1 MTFFDEFFK
10 KSRGGLT
17 RFGVMNGT
25 QPGMMGTKS
34 SLDANRTL
42 SKCVC
47 DWGVVVNEM
56 KLTVR
61 EGRLIRRWDTRR
73 SGLVGNKGS
82 DDRGK

>member
-1 MTFFDEFFK
+1 
-10 KSRGGLT
+10 
-17 RFGVMNGT
+17 
-25 QPGMMGTKS
+25 
-34 SLDANRTL
+34 
-42 SKCVC
+42 VC